1 MAGDD
6 LSISGISSRKL
17 EANAEKFQVA
27 VLKKAIDSQGDVAKQ
42 LIEASTATS
51 LPDGVG
57 RRLNTV
63 A

>member
-17 EANAEKFQVA
+17 EATAEKFQVA
-27 VLKKAIDSQGDVAKQ
+27 VLKKAVDSQGEVAKQ
-42 LIEASTATS
+42 LIEASTATA